1 MSASPPHASA
11 VSASA
16 APSRAASASALALS
30 ASQRSPTGGAEL
42 DDRRTHVERSRLGVL
57 AVERLD
63 GRLMRWSIQQTLFWT
78 YASSYRSLT

>member
-1 MSASPPHASA
+1 M
-11 VSASA
+11 SASA

-42 DDRRTHVERSRLGVL
+42 DDRRTHVERSRLGRLLGVL
-57 AVERLD
+57 VVERLD
-63 GRLMRWSIQQTLFWT
+63 GRLTRWSIQQTLFWS